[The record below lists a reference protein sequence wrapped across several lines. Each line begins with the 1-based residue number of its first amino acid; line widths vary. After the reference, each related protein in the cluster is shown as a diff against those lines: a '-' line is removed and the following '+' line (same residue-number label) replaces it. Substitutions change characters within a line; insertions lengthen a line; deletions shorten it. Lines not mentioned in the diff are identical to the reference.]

1 MLNQDPY
8 LDTLTADECDT
19 VIRYLTDLYDGVFS
33 PQSIENHLISYVGF
47 ESSRSLIELL
57 LQQVPEKSKILD
69 IGCGFGTFVLAALAY
84 GYDAFGIEP
93 AVFEVEIARK
103 RLGRL
108 CPTAPVETVFSVASA
123 AEVSDDIPAFDAIT
137 LWNVVEHI
145 PNTTMLFQKC
155 HKLLKPGGKLFIVCP
170 NYFAWRDEAHYHLPW
185 SPVDFCFA
193 SRFVNK
199 CVKLGKNPKYFL
211 NGIVTVT
218 NWGVLRMLCKL
229 KFSLMDFSGQNYSVA
244 PRLSA
249 SSICNF
255 ARFYSPFKQS
265 ICLIAAKDS

>member
-1 MLNQDPY
+1 MFDQDPY
-8 LDTLTADECDT
+8 LNTLTVDERDT
-19 VIRYLTDLYDGVFS
+19 IIRYLTDLYDGVFS
-33 PQSIENHLISYVGF
+33 PQSIENHFISYVGF
-47 ESSRSLIELL
+47 ESSESLIELL

-69 IGCGFGTFVLAALAY
+69 IGCGFGTFVLAARAHS
-84 GYDAFGIEP
+84 YDAFGIEP
-93 AVFEVEIARK
+93 AAFEVEIARK

-108 CPTAPVETVFSVASA
+108 CPTAPAEAVFRIASA
-123 AEVSDDIPAFDAIT
+123 DEINDDVPTFDAIT

-145 PNTTMLFQKC
+145 PDTSKLFQKC
-155 HKLLKPGGKLFIVCP
+155 HSLLKPGGKLFIICP

-199 CVKLGKNPKYFL
+199 CVKLGRNPEYFL

-218 NWGVLRMLCKL
+218 NWGVLQMLHRL
-229 KFSLMDFSGQNYSVA
+229 KFSFMDFSGLNYSVA
-244 PRLSA
+244 PRLSV

-255 ARFYSPFKQS
+255 ARFYFPFKQS
-265 ICLIAAKDS
+265 ICLIATKDS